1 MKNITK
7 IGLSALA
14 GALAMTSAN
23 AGSMALSGSI
33 EASYTT
39 GSGYATTGGNPLG
52 MDKELSVKGSTELDN
67 GIAVNY
73 KQTITDALAF
83 NDSEIAFVTDGL
95 GTIALTSTGTPIS
108 AIDDVTPNAFE
119 EANAGLTTGLDDVN
133 GSDGDYGIRYTLAD
147 VAGTGLTFDAFWT
160 GEHGGGDGNADNAG
174 SGATAAANGA
184 GWEVVVKGNVPGV
197 DGLAVGVGYANL
209 SIEDA
214 AHSMTVK
221 SSAVD
226 NEEGTAYITY
236 AYGPIKVGYQKSAV
250 NIGKTDVLHKTDY
263 MSVSYAVSDDLSVSY
278 SRIDATQTSTTGVRS
293 DQDMTGLSLGYSM
306 GGMTISV
313 ADNDCS
319 NCSYSAGRSQDYQTV
334 SLAIAF

>member
-52 MDKELSVKGSTELDN
+52 MDKELSVTGSTELDN

-133 GSDGDYGIRYTLAD
+133 GADGDYGIRYTLAD

-160 GEHGGGDGNADNAG
+160 GEHGIGDGAADNAG
-174 SGATAAANGA
+174 SGATAANNGA

-209 SIEDA
+209 SVEDTA
-214 AHSMTVK
+214 TTAVK
-221 SSAVD
+221 SSAID
-226 NEEGTAYITY
+226 NDEATAYITY
-236 AYGPIKVGYQKSAV
+236 AYGPVKVGYQKSAV
-250 NIGKTDVLHKTDY
+250 SLGATNILHKTDY
-263 MSVSYAVSDDLSVSY
+263 MSISYAVTDNLSVSY
-278 SRIDATQTSTTGVRS
+278 GQIDAQRTTTDGTQAN
-293 DQDMTGLSLGYSM
+293 QDMTGLSLGYSM

-319 NCSYSAGRSQDYQTV
+319 DCSYSAGRSQDYQTV

>member
-14 GALAMTSAN
+14 GTLAMTSAN
-23 AGSMALSGSI
+23 AGEMSLSGSM
-33 EASYTT
+33 EATWTT
-39 GSGYATTGGNPLG
+39 GSGYSTIGQPLG
-52 MDKELSVKGSTELDN
+52 MDKELTVKGSTELDN
-67 GIAVNY
+67 GIGVNY
-73 KQTITDALAF
+73 KQTITDAMAF

-147 VAGTGLTFDAFWT
+147 VAGTGLTLDAFWT
-160 GEHGGGDGNADNAG
+160 GEHGSGDGTADNAG
-174 SGATAAANGA
+174 SGVTAANNGA

-209 SIEDA
+209 SIEDTA
-214 AHSMTVK
+214 TTAVK

-226 NEEGTAYITY
+226 NDEGTAYITY
-236 AYGPIKVGYQKSAV
+236 AYGPVKVGYQKSAV
-250 NIGKTDVLHKTDY
+250 NIGKTNVLHKTDY

-278 SRIDATQTSTTGVRS
+278 SRIDASKTSTTGVAS
-293 DQDMTGLSLGYSM
+293 DQDMNGISLAYSM

-319 NCSYSAGRSQDYQTV
+319 NCSYSSGRSQDYQTM
-334 SLAIAF
+334 SLSIAF

>member
-1 MKNITK
+1 
-7 IGLSALA
+7 
-14 GALAMTSAN
+14 
-23 AGSMALSGSI
+23 
-33 EASYTT
+33 
-39 GSGYATTGGNPLG
+39 
-52 MDKELSVKGSTELDN
+52 MDKELSVTGSTELDN

-160 GEHGGGDGNADNAG
+160 GEHGAGDGAADNAG
-174 SGATAAANGA
+174 SGATAANNGA

-197 DGLAVGVGYANL
+197 DGLAAGVGYANL
-209 SIEDA
+209 SIEDTA
-214 AHSMTVK
+214 TTAVK

-226 NEEGTAYITY
+226 NDEGTAYITY

-250 NIGKTDVLHKTDY
+250 NIGKTNVLHKTDY

-278 SRIDATQTSTTGVRS
+278 SRIDASQTATAGARS
-293 DQDMTGLSLGYSM
+293 DQDMNGISLAYSM

-319 NCSYSAGRSQDYQTV
+319 NCSYSSGRSQDYQTM
-334 SLAIAF
+334 SLSIAF

>member
-1 MKNITK
+1 MKNIMK
-7 IGLSALA
+7 VSLSALA

-33 EASYTT
+33 EATYTT

-52 MDKELSVKGSTELDN
+52 MDKELSVTGSTELDN

-108 AIDDVTPNAFE
+108 AIDDVTPTAYE

-147 VAGTGLTFDAFWT
+147 VAGSGFTLDAFWT
-160 GEHGGGDGNADNAG
+160 GEHGSGDGTADNAG
-174 SGATAAANGA
+174 SGVTAANNGA

-209 SIEDA
+209 SIEDTA
-214 AHSMTVK
+214 TTAVK

-226 NEEGTAYITY
+226 NDEGTAYITY
-236 AYGPIKVGYQKSAV
+236 AYGPVKVGYQKSAV
-250 NIGKTDVLHKTDY
+250 NIGKTNVLHKTDY

-278 SRIDATQTSTTGVRS
+278 SRIDASQTSTTGVRS
-293 DQDMTGLSLGYSM
+293 DQDMNGISLAYSM

-319 NCSYSAGRSQDYQTV
+319 NCSYSSGRSQDYQTM
-334 SLAIAF
+334 SLSIAF